1 MPGEIPSARGGK
13 PHATGVLR
21 GLEMDLQLIDW
32 LNGRAYH
39 IDLQTGVTAFV
50 ELHTDHEHYAV
61 GHLDSK
67 LPAIGA

>member
-1 MPGEIPSARGGK
+1 
-13 PHATGVLR
+13 
-21 GLEMDLQLIDW
+21 MDLQLIDW